1 VTSPPSCQTSTQ
13 PCWRAREGRSL
24 GAARW
29 LLGPTAGLSA
39 QSARPASLLL
49 TRSTLPVGRPKTA
62 WTHLVELSLQ
72 LGEELRDL

>member
-1 VTSPPSCQTSTQ
+1 
-13 PCWRAREGRSL
+13 
-24 GAARW
+24 
-29 LLGPTAGLSA
+29 
-39 QSARPASLLL
+39 LLL